1 MRFIALV
8 AIITCFTA
16 LQTSAQQRVSAR
28 AEKQYKEAISLI
40 NDNRYEDA
48 QKILSKVFNKNPHYA
63 RAGVTLGDL
72 YIQLQKSQEAREVYE
87 VVVRNSPDFSYR
99 PYFQLGRMCLLE
111 ADYSLGKTYLEQV
124 MRFKPL
130 PANTQQDA
138 GLYLNQCNFA
148 IEALSQPVP
157 FTPINLGDSIN
168 SSHDEYLPALT
179 ADDETIIFTKKDE
192 AGEDFY
198 ISSKLTDGQWSQ
210 AQALPPPLKTTLNE
224 GAHCLTAD
232 GKTIYFTACYRNDSR
247 GGCDLYMSQL
257 TAEGW
262 SVPVNLGD
270 QINTKHWETQPS
282 LSYDGQ
288 ILYFVSNRPGG
299 FGGSDIWMARRME
312 NGEWGLPENMGPYI
326 NSRKDEISPFIHYDD
341 QTLYFASEGMAG
353 MGKLDIYLSRRMHDG
368 EFGPARNLGY
378 PINTEKDE
386 SSLFVNMAGNL
397 ALFSSESGDTRG
409 GNDIYFFEMPEEL
422 RPAKAIYVKG
432 KVTDVQTKRPLNSS
446 VEVVDLEDGQVVFK
460 TETFKRDGAF
470 LVSLPTGKSFAFNVS
485 REGYLF
491 YSENFSLT
499 ADRSTSEIYQ
509 IELQPIETG
518 SEVVLKNIFYSVNS
532 FNLEEKSLIELRK
545 LQEFLKLNPAVV
557 IEIQGHTDNVGA
569 AKYNLDL
576 SQQRAKMVYET
587 LIRFGTD
594 AKQLQFKGYGDA
606 QPIADNQ
613 TEEGR
618 STNRRTQF
626 KVLKVK

>member
-1 MRFIALV
+1 MRLFALIV
-8 AIITCFTA
+8 ILTQLTA
-16 LQTSAQQRVSAR
+16 FSASAQKRVSAK

-40 NDNRYEDA
+40 NDNRFDEA
-48 QKILSKVFNKNPHYA
+48 QKILTKVFNKNPHYA
-63 RAGVTLGDL
+63 RAGVTLGDI
-72 YIQLQKSQEAREVYE
+72 YIQQQKTAQAREVYE
-87 VVVRNSPDFSYR
+87 MVVRTNPDFSYR
-99 PYFQLGRMCLLE
+99 PHFQLGRMCLLE
-111 ADYSLGKTYLEQV
+111 ADYRQGKMYFEQV

-130 PANTQQDA
+130 PASTQQDA

-148 IEALSQPVP
+148 IEALNQPVP

-168 SSHDEYLPALT
+168 SEHDEYLPALT
-179 ADDETIIFTKKDE
+179 ADDETIIFTRKDE

-198 ISSKLTDGQWSQ
+198 VSSKTTDGSWAK
-210 AQALPPPLKTTLNE
+210 AQALPPPLRTSLNE

-257 TAEGW
+257 TPEGW

-288 ILYFVSNRPGG
+288 TLYFVSNRPGG
-299 FGGSDIWMARRME
+299 FGGSDIWMSKRLAS
-312 NGEWGLPENMGPYI
+312 GEWGLPENMGPYI

-432 KVTDVQTKRPLNSS
+432 KVSDIKSKSPLNSL
-446 VEVVDLEDGQVVFK
+446 VEVVDLANGQIVFK

-499 ADRSTSEIYQ
+499 ADRSTSEIYK

-518 SEVVLKNIFYSVNS
+518 SEVILKNIFYAVNS

-545 LQEFLKLNPAVV
+545 LQEFLKLNPDVV
-557 IEIQGHTDNVGA
+557 IEIQGHTDNVGS

-587 LIRFGTD
+587 LIRFGAD

-606 QPIADNQ
+606 QPITNNQ
-613 TEEGR
+613 TEAGR

>member
-1 MRFIALV
+1 MRLFAIV
-8 AIITCFTA
+8 AILTFLTA
-16 LQTSAQQRVSAR
+16 LETSAQQRVSAR
-28 AEKQYKEAISLI
+28 AEKQYKAAINLI
-40 NDNRYEDA
+40 NDNRFDDA
-48 QKILSKVFNKNPHYA
+48 QKILTRVFAKNPHYA

-72 YIQLQKSQEAREVYE
+72 YIQQQKPQQAREAYE
-87 VVVRNSPDFSYR
+87 IVVRRSPDFSYR

-111 ADYSLGKTYLEQV
+111 ADYKLGKSHFEQV
-124 MRFKPL
+124 MRFNPL
-130 PANTQQDA
+130 PATTQQDA
-138 GLYLNQCNFA
+138 GLYLNQCTFA
-148 IEALSQPVP
+148 LEALSQPVP
-157 FTPINLGDSIN
+157 FTPINFGDSIN
-168 SSHDEYLPALT
+168 SVHDEYLPALT
-179 ADDETIIFTKKDE
+179 ADDETIIYTRKDE

-198 ISSKLTDGQWSQ
+198 ISSKLADGSWAK

-232 GKTIYFTACYRNDSR
+232 GKTIIFTACYRNDSR

-257 TAEGW
+257 TSEGW

-288 ILYFVSNRPGG
+288 TLYFVSNRPGG
-299 FGGSDIWMARRME
+299 FGGSDIWMSTRLAS
-312 NGEWGLPENMGPYI
+312 GEWGLPENMGPYL
-326 NSRKDEISPFIHYDD
+326 NSAKDEISPFIHYDD

-409 GNDIYFFEMPEEL
+409 GNDIYFFEMPDEL

-432 KVTDVQTKRPLNSS
+432 KVIDIQSKRPLNSN
-446 VEVVDLEDGQVVFK
+446 VEVVDLENGQVVFK

-485 REGYLF
+485 RADYLF
-491 YSENFSLT
+491 FSENFSLT
-499 ADRSTSEIYQ
+499 ADRSTSEVYK
-509 IELQPIETG
+509 IELQPIQTG
-518 SEVVLKNIFYSVNS
+518 SEVILKNIFYAVNS
-532 FNLEEKSLIELRK
+532 FTLEEKSLIELRK
-545 LQEFLKLNPAVV
+545 LQEFLSLNPAVV

-569 AKYNLDL
+569 SKYNLDL
-576 SQQRAKMVYET
+576 SQQRAKMVYEV

-594 AKQLQFKGYGDA
+594 PKQLQYKGYGDA
-606 QPIADNQ
+606 QPIAENQ
-613 TEEGR
+613 TEAGR
-618 STNRRTQF
+618 GTNRRTQF